1 MIKLFGILTFASL
14 VMTILFGAR
23 VIKTSIL
30 VHKIFA
36 FTTLVFALTH
46 VILIIL
52 AY

>member
-14 VMTILFGAR
+14 VATILIGAR

-30 VHKIFA
+30 IHKIFA
-36 FTTLVFALTH
+36 FITLVFALTH
-46 VILIIL
+46 IILVIL